1 MAIPI
6 LYNKETTY
14 NARDFQSVFDVA
26 VQLYGDISRIDE
38 ILPIIRNLGTK
49 IAFGTHITYT
59 PTKDPVSLFFQNK
72 VVATSFYTVESV
84 DGAILLE
91 SGDFML
97 LESGDYILLE

>member
-49 IAFGTHITYT
+49 IAFGTPITYT

-72 VVATSFYTVESV
+72 VIATAFNIEITEG
-84 DGAILLE
+84 DFRLLE
-91 SGDFML
+91 DGSYRL
-97 LESGDYILLE
+97 LEDGSRRLLE